1 MHPITDS
8 SDQQPA
14 ALMRE
19 LNSLRSI
26 LSVAQVVVSSLD
38 LDEVLQN
45 ILYSAMGILD
55 VPAGSVALY
64 DEKGCHL
71 TLHAHAG
78 LSEVFLGR
86 DRWQVKPGG
95 LSHRILS
102 EGNVLV
108 VGDCAGH
115 PLCTNP
121 LLEQERIRS
130 LVAVPLKVQQKNV
143 GILYLDDFVPRQFAD
158 EQLHLLSILGS
169 FASMS
174 IDNARLHR
182 EMCHLASTDGLTGL
196 YNHRIFSQMLK
207 EELSRAQRYRLP
219 LSLVMFDVD
228 DFKRF
233 NDTYGHPDGDRVLMA
248 VADILRETLRKCD
261 IPFRYGG
268 EEFIALLPETTSEAA
283 VLVAERIRGT
293 IESQSRRYLPS
304 TVLHGVTVSVGVAAF
319 PSDAETAENLLK
331 IVDGLMYRAKRQ
343 GKNKVYFTDRFQEN
357 G

>member
-1 MHPITDS
+1 MYLSADS
-8 SDQQPA
+8 TDQQPA
-14 ALMRE
+14 TLKRE

-45 ILYSAMGILD
+45 ILCSAMGILD

-64 DEKGCHL
+64 DEKSCQL

-78 LSEVFLGR
+78 LSDAFVSR
-86 DRWQVKPGG
+86 DRWQVKLGG
-95 LSHRILS
+95 LTHSILS
-102 EGNVLV
+102 EGEVLV
-108 VGDCAGH
+108 VGECAAH
-115 PLCTNP
+115 PLCNNP
-121 LLEQERIRS
+121 LLLQENIRS
-130 LVAVPLKVQQKNV
+130 LVAVPLKVQQKIV
-143 GILYLDDFVPRQFAD
+143 GILYLDDFMPRQFAA
-158 EQLHLLSILGS
+158 EQVHLLAVLGS

-207 EELSRAQRYRLP
+207 EELSRALRYRLP

-228 DFKRF
+228 NFKWF
-233 NDTYGHPDGDRVLMA
+233 NDTYGHPDGDKVLRA

-268 EEFIALLPETTSEAA
+268 EEFIALLPETAREPAMM
-283 VLVAERIRGT
+283 VAERIRQA
-293 IESQSRRYLPS
+293 IENESRRFLPE
-304 TVLHGVTVSVGVAAF
+304 TIPHGVTVSVGVAAF
-319 PSDAETAENLLK
+319 PADADTADSLLR
-331 IVDGLMYRAKRQ
+331 IVDGLLYRAKKH
-343 GKNKVYFTDRFQEN
+343 GKNKVYCVM
-357 G
+357 